1 MQTQRKRKRCSGLQ
15 GADNADELMFRL
27 TASSGDQQS
36 HRGLGLA
43 VRCGEVVT
51 NPGLTHPF
59 TMHCLPLRKPPSI
72 TKGKADGLDQG
83 HNLHLPAN
91 YHRIDRAQGKKI
103 TLYVALSW

>member
-1 MQTQRKRKRCSGLQ
+1 MQTQRKRKRCSGLR

-59 TMHCLPLRKPPSI
+59 TMHCLPLTGSLPPSP
-72 TKGKADGLDQG
+72 KGKADGLDQG
-83 HNLHLPAN
+83 HNLHLPL
-91 YHRIDRAQGKKI
+91 
-103 TLYVALSW
+103 TV